1 MNDTATMKAAV
12 FEGEGKLSIKDVP
25 CPSIR
30 HDNEVLLQVEA
41 CGICGSDLHILEV
54 PPGHPATPGVIL
66 GHEYI
71 GRVLQA
77 GSAVTTLRPGDP
89 VAVAPN
95 LNCGLCYYCRH
106 GLPNQCE
113 NFRTLGVHLNGGL
126 ANHNVAP
133 ERACYKLDP
142 ALPVEEAVFVEP
154 LSTILAGTERVKLQ
168 PGETAVVLGAGPIG
182 LLYILNFKA
191 AGAGKIIAAEVAPFR
206 AEYARRSGA
215 DLVINPRENDL
226 VEAVRGETRGIG
238 ADVVVDTVGSLFA
251 SAISLA
257 RKAGRV
263 VLFGVNQL
271 AHPAVSQYEITRN
284 ELTIYG
290 AYVGVNTFPLAI
302 QRLER
307 GIVKPSAL
315 ISHRLPLPELPRG
328 IGLLRG
334 GEAIKVVITP

>member
-1 MNDTATMKAAV
+1 MNDAVTMQAAV
-12 FEGEGKLSIKDVP
+12 FEGEGKLSIKDVSRP
-25 CPSIR
+25 AIKQK
-30 HDNEVLLQVEA
+30 DDVLLQVEA

-54 PPGHPATPGVIL
+54 PPGHPATPGAIL

-71 GRVLQA
+71 GRVTEA
-77 GSAVTTLRPGDP
+77 GSAVTTLRPGDR

-113 NFRTLGVHLNGGL
+113 NFATLGVHLNGGL
-126 ANHNVAP
+126 AGYNVAP

-154 LSTILAGTERVKLQ
+154 LSTILGGTERVKLQ

-182 LLYILNFKA
+182 LLFIMNFKA
-191 AGAGKIIAAEVAPFR
+191 AGAGKIVAAEVAPSR
-206 AEYARRSGA
+206 AEYARRAGA
-215 DLVINPRENDL
+215 DVVINPRETDL
-226 VEAVRGETRGIG
+226 VETVRAETRGAG
-238 ADVVVDTVGSLFA
+238 ADVAVDAVGSLFA
-251 SAISLA
+251 LAISVV

-271 AHPAVSQYEITRN
+271 ARPAVSQYEITRN

-290 AYVGVNTFPLAI
+290 TYVGVNTFPLAI

-307 GIVKPSAL
+307 GIVRPSAL
-315 ISHRLPLPELPRG
+315 ISHRLPLPELPHG
-328 IGLLRG
+328 IDLLRA
-334 GEAIKVVITP
+334 GEGVKVVIIP